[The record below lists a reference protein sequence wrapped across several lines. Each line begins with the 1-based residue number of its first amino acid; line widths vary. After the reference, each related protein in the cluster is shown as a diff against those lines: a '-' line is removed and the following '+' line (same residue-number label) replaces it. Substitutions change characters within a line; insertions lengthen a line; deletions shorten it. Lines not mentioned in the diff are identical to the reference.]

1 MCEQYILEAKCHA
14 IRDAQVLE
22 HDQVRKEM
30 QVEER
35 RLDEMM
41 EAERQNALRVQE
53 EIERRRR
60 EESYLRALQI
70 LDQIKEN
77 EKERS
82 VLVSVA
88 NYICHYYSIYC
99 TFYIL
104 KSYV

>member
-22 HDQVRKEM
+22 HDQVRREM

-82 VLVSVA
+82 VLDLPLL
-88 NYICHYYSIYC
+88 
-99 TFYIL
+99 FYL
-104 KSYV
+104 LYFLWP

>member
-1 MCEQYILEAKCHA
+1 
-14 IRDAQVLE
+14 
-22 HDQVRKEM
+22 M

-82 VLVSVA
+82 VLDLPLL
-88 NYICHYYSIYC
+88 
-99 TFYIL
+99 FYL
-104 KSYV
+104 LYFLWP